1 MNSIEQLQE
10 SVRLAI
16 VKRYRGHQLRT
27 LLNSK
32 GLGVLSFD
40 FTFDNGTVG
49 DVIISNTVYFLFQIT
64 VSRHKGYNAPTK
76 TFFLQ
81 PRELGL
87 VQNPS
92 TNIVAHCQAHRQ
104 FFTT

>member
-1 MNSIEQLQE
+1 MSVIEQLQE
-10 SVRLAI
+10 SVRTAI
-16 VKRYRGHQLRT
+16 VNRYRGHQLRT

-32 GLGVLSFD
+32 GLGILSFD
-40 FTFDNGTVG
+40 YTFENGSVGEVVISTTVHLLFR
-49 DVIISNTVYFLFQIT
+49 ITISQ
-64 VSRHKGYNAPTK
+64 HKGYNAPTK

-92 TNIVAHCQAHRQ
+92 TDVVAHCRAHRQ